1 MKKNS
6 LKWQIAIYLGTFA
19 AVLISVI
26 WIFQMFLLQPMFEK
40 SKISAVK
47 KTADTVSEA
56 ILSSEED
63 LNEAI
68 YDISLQNET
77 CVRILTSNMT
87 VTAGNS
93 GCALYRMKGRELKEN
108 IDNAVENG
116 GSYLNTKTDPGFEL
130 NGRELKEITYTKIID
145 NGDDLNVVMVYTGIT
160 PLNATTD
167 TLRSQLK
174 WITLIVVVLIT
185 LIIIVLNR
193 KIALPLSSIT
203 KEAAR
208 LPDGAYHADE
218 KNNQYREAQQ
228 LNETLE
234 QAAEDIRKAD
244 QAKRDLIANVSHD
257 LRTPLTMI
265 SGYGEMMKDL
275 PGENNEENLQVIID
289 ESKRLTVLVND
300 LLDLS
305 KMQAGRITLEL
316 TDFDL
321 AELIRNEIRK
331 YDVYQYN
338 ESFEFEVHL
347 PETAMVHADEK
358 RIQQVFNNFMTNAIN
373 YSGDSRKVIISMT
386 LENGH
391 VRTEVKD
398 FGEGIDEK
406 NLKNIWD
413 RYYKVDKQHVRFSS
427 GSGLGLS
434 IVREILDLHDAEYG
448 VSSKMNEG
456 STFWFEL
463 PLIQK

>member
-1 MKKNS
+1 M
-6 LKWQIAIYLGTFA
+6 
-19 AVLISVI
+19 
-26 WIFQMFLLQPMFEK
+26 
-40 SKISAVK
+40 
-47 KTADTVSEA
+47 
-56 ILSSEED
+56 
-63 LNEAI
+63 
-68 YDISLQNET
+68 
-77 CVRILTSNMT
+77 
-87 VTAGNS
+87 
-93 GCALYRMKGRELKEN
+93 
-108 IDNAVENG
+108 
-116 GSYLNTKTDPGFEL
+116 
-130 NGRELKEITYTKIID
+130 
-145 NGDDLNVVMVYTGIT
+145 
-160 PLNATTD
+160 
-167 TLRSQLK
+167 
-174 WITLIVVVLIT
+174 
-185 LIIIVLNR
+185 LNR

-218 KNNQYREAQQ
+218 KNNQYLEAQQ

-338 ESFEFEVHL
+338 DSFEFEVHL

-373 YSGDSRKVIISMT
+373 YSGNSRKVIISMT

-391 VRTEVKD
+391 ARTEVKD

-448 VSSKMNEG
+448 VSSKTNEG

>member
-1 MKKNS
+1 MDF
-6 LKWQIAIYLGTFA
+6 FA
-19 AVLISVI
+19 NISHE
-26 WIFQMFLLQPMFEK
+26 FR
-40 SKISAVK
+40 
-47 KTADTVSEA
+47 
-56 ILSSEED
+56 
-63 LNEAI
+63 N
-68 YDISLQNET
+68 
-77 CVRILTSNMT
+77 
-87 VTAGNS
+87 
-93 GCALYRMKGRELKEN
+93 
-108 IDNAVENG
+108 
-116 GSYLNTKTDPGFEL
+116 
-130 NGRELKEITYTKIID
+130 
-145 NGDDLNVVMVYTGIT
+145 
-160 PLNATTD
+160 
-167 TLRSQLK
+167 
-174 WITLIVVVLIT
+174 
-185 LIIIVLNR
+185 
-193 KIALPLSSIT
+193 
-203 KEAAR
+203 
-208 LPDGAYHADE
+208 
-218 KNNQYREAQQ
+218 
-228 LNETLE
+228 
-234 QAAEDIRKAD
+234 
-244 QAKRDLIANVSHD
+244 
-257 LRTPLTMI
+257 PLTMI

-338 ESFEFEVHL
+338 DSFEFEVHL

-373 YSGDSRKVIISMT
+373 YSGNSRKVIISMT

-391 VRTEVKD
+391 ARTEVKD

-448 VSSKMNEG
+448 VSSKTNEG

-463 PLIQK
+463 PRTTEKNTDA

>member
-1 MKKNS
+1 MKKTS
-6 LKWQIAIYLGTFA
+6 LKWQIAFYLGAFA
-19 AVLISVI
+19 AVLIAVI

-40 SKISAVK
+40 SKISAVR

-56 ILSSEED
+56 ILSSSDD

-68 YDISLQNET
+68 YDISVQNET
-77 CVRILTSNMT
+77 CVRILTSNMN
-87 VTAGNS
+87 VIAGNS
-93 GCALYRMKGRELKEN
+93 GCALYRMSGHELREN
-108 IDNAVENG
+108 IDNAVKNG
-116 GSYLNTKTDPGFEL
+116 GSYLNTSTDPGFEMD
-130 NGRELKEITYTKIID
+130 GRELKEITYTKIVEK
-145 NGDDLNVVMVYTGIT
+145 GDDLNVVMVYTGIT
-160 PLNATTD
+160 PLSATTN

-174 WITLIVVVLIT
+174 WITLIVIVLIT

-208 LPDGAYHADE
+208 LPDGAFHADE
-218 KNNQYREAQQ
+218 KNNQYLEAQQ

-234 QAAEDIRKAD
+234 QAADDIRKAD

-265 SGYGEMMKDL
+265 SGYGEMMQDL

-289 ESKRLTVLVND
+289 ESKRLTSLVND

-316 TDFDL
+316 QDFDL
-321 AELIRNEIRK
+321 AELVSSEIRK

-347 PETAMVHADEK
+347 PEKAMVHADEK
-358 RIQQVFNNFMTNAIN
+358 RIEQVFNNFMTNAIN
-373 YSGDSRKVIISMT
+373 YSGSARKIIITMT
-386 LENGH
+386 EENGS
-391 VRTEVKD
+391 VRTSVRD

-406 NLKNIWD
+406 DLRNIWD

-434 IVREILDLHDAEYG
+434 IVKEILDLHDAKYG
-448 VSSKMNEG
+448 VSSKKNEG

>member
-1 MKKNS
+1 MKKTS
-6 LKWQIAIYLGTFA
+6 LKWQIAFYLGAFA
-19 AVLISVI
+19 AVLIAVI

-40 SKISAVK
+40 SKISSVR

-56 ILSSEED
+56 ILSSSDD

-68 YDISLQNET
+68 YDISVQNET
-77 CVRILTSNMT
+77 CVRILTSNMN
-87 VTAGNS
+87 VIAGNS
-93 GCALYRMKGRELKEN
+93 GCALYRMSGRELREN
-108 IDNAVENG
+108 IDSAVKNG
-116 GSYLNTKTDPGFEL
+116 GSYLNTSTDPGFEMD
-130 NGRELKEITYTKIID
+130 GRELKEITYTKIVEK
-145 NGDDLNVVMVYTGIT
+145 DDELNVVMVYTGIT
-160 PLNATTD
+160 PLNATTN

-174 WITLIVVVLIT
+174 WITLIVIVLIS

-208 LPDGAYHADE
+208 LPDGAFHADE
-218 KNNQYREAQQ
+218 KNNQYLEAQQ

-234 QAAEDIRKAD
+234 QAADDIRKAD

-265 SGYGEMMKDL
+265 SGYGEMMQDL

-305 KMQAGRITLEL
+305 KMQAGRITLDL
-316 TDFDL
+316 KDFDL
-321 AELIRNEIRK
+321 AELVSSEIRK

-347 PETAMVHADEK
+347 PEKAMVHADEK
-358 RIQQVFNNFMTNAIN
+358 RIEQVFNNFMTNAIN
-373 YSGDSRKVIISMT
+373 YSGNSRKIIITMT
-386 LENGH
+386 EENGS
-391 VRTEVKD
+391 VRTSVRD

-406 NLKNIWD
+406 DLKNIWD

-434 IVREILDLHDAEYG
+434 IVKEILDLHDARYG
-448 VSSKMNEG
+448 VSSNKNEG

>member
-1 MKKNS
+1 MQNS
-6 LKWQIAIYLGTFA
+6 QGIILRNLTGSYFAKQPLSRNTPGKGAEYQIRLF
-19 AVLISVI
+19 LIGQYCSRSVRRHCQNADI
-26 WIFQMFLLQPMFEK
+26 VD
-40 SKISAVK
+40 SHATSASAVFSHREIPAVFFQGFIGISQSSPGSFQGQRSRK
-47 KTADTVSEA
+47 HHIIAGIPVRRRGYVIGM
-56 ILSSEED
+56 IL
-63 LNEAI
+63 L
-68 YDISLQNET
+68 
-77 CVRILTSNMT
+77 
-87 VTAGNS
+87 
-93 GCALYRMKGRELKEN
+93 
-108 IDNAVENG
+108 
-116 GSYLNTKTDPGFEL
+116 
-130 NGRELKEITYTKIID
+130 
-145 NGDDLNVVMVYTGIT
+145 
-160 PLNATTD
+160 
-167 TLRSQLK
+167 
-174 WITLIVVVLIT
+174 
-185 LIIIVLNR
+185 
-193 KIALPLSSIT
+193 
-203 KEAAR
+203 AA
-208 LPDGAYHADE
+208 
-218 KNNQYREAQQ
+218 
-228 LNETLE
+228 
-234 QAAEDIRKAD
+234 
-244 QAKRDLIANVSHD
+244 
-257 LRTPLTMI
+257 
-265 SGYGEMMKDL
+265 
-275 PGENNEENLQVIID
+275 
-289 ESKRLTVLVND
+289 
-300 LLDLS
+300 
-305 KMQAGRITLEL
+305 
-316 TDFDL
+316 L

-373 YSGDSRKVIISMT
+373 YSGNSRKVIISMT

>member
-6 LKWQIAIYLGTFA
+6 LKVQIAIYLGSFA
-19 AVLISVI
+19 AVLIAVI
-26 WIFQMFLLQPMFEK
+26 WIFQMFLLQPMFEE

-47 KTADTVSEA
+47 KTADNVSEA
-56 ILSSEED
+56 ILSSSDD

-68 YDISLQNET
+68 YDISVQNET
-77 CVRILTSNMT
+77 CVRILTSNMN
-87 VTAGNS
+87 VIAGNS
-93 GCALYRMKGRELKEN
+93 GCALYRMSGWELREN
-108 IDNAVENG
+108 INNAVQNG
-116 GSYLNTKTDPGFEL
+116 GSYLKTTTDPGFEMD
-130 NGRELKEITYTKIID
+130 GRELKEITYTKIVEKD
-145 NGDDLNVVMVYTGIT
+145 DDLNVVMVYTGIT
-160 PLNATTD
+160 PLNATTN

-208 LPDGAYHADE
+208 LPDGAFHADE
-218 KNNQYREAQQ
+218 KNNQYLEARQ

-234 QAAEDIRKAD
+234 QAADDIRKAD

-305 KMQAGRITLEL
+305 KMQAGRITLDL
-316 TDFDL
+316 KDFDL
-321 AELIRNEIRK
+321 AELVSSEIRK

-358 RIQQVFNNFMTNAIN
+358 RIEQVFNNFMTNAIN
-373 YSGDSRKVIISMT
+373 YSGDSRKIIISMT
-386 LENGH
+386 VENGR
-391 VRTEVKD
+391 VRTEVRD

-406 NLKNIWD
+406 DLKNIWD

-434 IVREILDLHDAEYG
+434 IVREILDLHDAKYG
-448 VSSKMNEG
+448 VSSKKNEG

>member
-1 MKKNS
+1 MKKTS
-6 LKWQIAIYLGTFA
+6 LKWQIAFYLGAFA
-19 AVLISVI
+19 AVLIAVI

-40 SKISAVK
+40 SKISAVR

-56 ILSSEED
+56 ILSSSDD

-68 YDISLQNET
+68 YDISVQNET
-77 CVRILTSNMT
+77 CVRILTSNMN
-87 VTAGNS
+87 VIAGNS
-93 GCALYRMKGRELKEN
+93 GCALYRMSGRELREN
-108 IDNAVENG
+108 IDSAVKNG
-116 GSYLNTKTDPGFEL
+116 GSYLNTSTDPGFEMD
-130 NGRELKEITYTKIID
+130 GRELKEITYTKIVEK
-145 NGDDLNVVMVYTGIT
+145 DDELNVVMVYTGIT
-160 PLNATTD
+160 PLNATTN

-174 WITLIVVVLIT
+174 WITLIVIVLIS

-208 LPDGAYHADE
+208 LPDGAFHADE
-218 KNNQYREAQQ
+218 KNNQYLEAQQ

-234 QAAEDIRKAD
+234 QAADDIRKAD

-265 SGYGEMMKDL
+265 SGYGEMMQDL

-305 KMQAGRITLEL
+305 KMQAGRITLDL
-316 TDFDL
+316 KDFDL
-321 AELIRNEIRK
+321 AELVSSEIRK

-347 PETAMVHADEK
+347 PEKAMVHADEK
-358 RIQQVFNNFMTNAIN
+358 RIEQVFNNFMTNAIN
-373 YSGDSRKVIISMT
+373 YSGNSRKIIITMT
-386 LENGH
+386 EENGS
-391 VRTEVKD
+391 VRTSVRD

-406 NLKNIWD
+406 DLKNIWD

-434 IVREILDLHDAEYG
+434 IVKEILDLHDARYG
-448 VSSKMNEG
+448 VSSNKNEG